1 MFYECRC
8 DKRLKVKAEGSTR
21 LAYTGLCGGL
31 KKLKMETSL
40 IDERFASVMVS
51 FPMSGQLFIING

>member
-8 DKRLKVKAEGSTR
+8 DKRLKAKAEGSTR
-21 LAYTGLCGGL
+21 LAYTGLRGGL
-31 KKLKMETSL
+31 KNLKMETRL
-40 IDERFASVMVS
+40 IDKRFASVMVS